1 MVSNVTKNRGVIEQ
15 SMRAPVVKLWWE
27 HDKSFPSKRKE
38 EQPFT
43 SQFLKETKPQR
54 QTSHDSFGFENMISP
69 CSKGWTPS
77 MAWQELGWWGPPGHP
92 CPLPCPIAPSLQPT
106 PAGQVF
112 CRHQCSRACQNHL
125 LAEGNTQECSQLSV
139 VLSSSQQQ
147 GCKGSSTQTT
157 LS

>member
-92 CPLPCPIAPSLQPT
+92 CPLPHCSFTAAHPSWPGFLQAPVQQSMPKPSSGRRQQAGVL
-106 PAGQVF
+106 PAERGAQ
-112 CRHQCSRACQNHL
+112 
-125 LAEGNTQECSQLSV
+125 QLPGAG
-139 VLSSSQQQ
+139 L
-147 GCKGSSTQTT
+147 
-157 LS
+157 